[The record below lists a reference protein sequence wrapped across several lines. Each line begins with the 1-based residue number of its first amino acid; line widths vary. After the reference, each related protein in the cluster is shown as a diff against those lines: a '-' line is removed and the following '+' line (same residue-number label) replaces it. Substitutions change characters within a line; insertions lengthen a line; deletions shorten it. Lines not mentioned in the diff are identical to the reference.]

1 MKNNSKAH
9 ATRKKINSKPT
20 GIDAPLMKG
29 DLLVIPL
36 GILAT
41 ITGFSLAMEF
51 RTISQHP
58 QFLQL
63 LSSLAVIFFV
73 LLYAYETFRRHTR
86 SFPTRIMAGILTLLL
101 FLVFLLTLLFTSGG
115 ETCTGFF
122 GAQTDCVG
130 LQHIALLFL
139 LFNPNVTPILGL
151 ISLIGIISIL
161 KIRINTHSRD

>member
-1 MKNNSKAH
+1 MSCMKNNSKAH

-41 ITGFSLAMEF
+41 ITGFNLAIQF
-51 RTISQHP
+51 QTISQHP

-86 SFPTRIMAGILTLLL
+86 SLSTRIMTGILTLLL

-115 ETCTGFF
+115 ETCASFF
-122 GAQTDCVG
+122 GSRTNCID
-130 LQHIALLFL
+130 LQYGVIHLL
-139 LFNPNVTPILGL
+139 LFNPYVAPALGF
-151 ISLIGIISIL
+151 ISLVGVVSIL
-161 KIRINTHSRD
+161 TRKRK